1 MEWLQNI
8 LEIDK
13 ELFLFLNG
21 LHNGF
26 WDTIMLMVTR
36 KETWIPFF
44 AVILFYIIKDYK
56 IKALPIV
63 VFLALTILASD
74 QLSVLLKDSIQR
86 FRPVHDPVIGP
97 LVHNVL
103 RKGSLY
109 GFVSSHAANGFA
121 ILVFTSRIF
130 KNRGYFFLMLFW
142 AVLFSYS
149 RIYSGVHYPL
159 DILGGALLGWLTGTL
174 LFKLL
179 MFTEN
184 HFLLSDLPRIQK
196 TRLTAAHS
204 VIITLVFFV
213 LSLTVIIVS
222 SILHHYGYLK

>member
-1 MEWLQNI
+1 MKWLQNI

-13 ELFLFLNG
+13 ELFLYLNS
-21 LHNGF
+21 LHNPF

-44 AVILFYIIKDYK
+44 AIILFFIIKNYRS
-56 IKALPIV
+56 KALPILLI
-63 VFLALTILASD
+63 LALAILFSD
-74 QLSVLLKDSIQR
+74 QLSVLLKENIQR

-121 ILVFTSRIF
+121 VFVFTSHLF
-130 KNRGYFFLMLFW
+130 KNPGYRFLLFIW

-159 DILGGALLGWLTGTL
+159 DILGGAVLGSITGVL
-174 LFKLL
+174 CYKLL
-179 MFTEN
+179 TFIEN
-184 HFLLSDLPRIQK
+184 HFLLSGLPSIQK
-196 TRLTAAHS
+196 TRLSATQS
-204 VIITLVFFV
+204 GIVYLVFFV
-213 LSLTVIIVS
+213 LVITVFIVT
-222 SILHHYGYLK
+222 SILHHYGYL

>member
-8 LEIDK
+8 LETDRD
-13 ELFLFLNG
+13 LFLYLNS
-21 LHNGF
+21 LHSPF

-44 AVILFYIIKDYK
+44 IIILFFIIKNYNSK
-56 IKALPIV
+56 SLPILII
-63 VFLALTILASD
+63 LALTILASD
-74 QLSVLLKDSIQR
+74 QFSVILKDTVQR
-86 FRPVHDPVIGP
+86 LRPVHDPVIGP

-121 ILVFTSRIF
+121 IFIFTSRLF
-130 KNRGYFFLMLFW
+130 KNRGYYFLMLFW
-142 AVLFSYS
+142 ALLFSYS

-159 DILGGALLGWLTGTL
+159 DILGGAVLGWLTGVL
-174 LFKLL
+174 FFKLL

-184 HFLLSDLPRIQK
+184 HFLLSGLPRIQK
-196 TRLTAAHS
+196 TKLSNAQTG
-204 VIITLVFFV
+204 IITLVFFV
-213 LSLTVIIVS
+213 LCLTVIIVT

>member
-13 ELFLFLNG
+13 ELFLYLNS
-21 LHNGF
+21 LHNPF

-44 AVILFYIIKDYK
+44 AIILFFIIKNYRGKALPVMIIVALVILFSDQFSVLFKDY
-56 IKALPIV
+56 
-63 VFLALTILASD
+63 F
-74 QLSVLLKDSIQR
+74 QR
-86 FRPVHDPVIGP
+86 LRPVHDPVIGS

-103 RKGSLY
+103 RKGSDF

-121 ILVFTSRIF
+121 IFVFTSRLF
-130 KNRGYFFLMLFW
+130 KNLRYSFLIFFW

-159 DILGGALLGWLTGTL
+159 DILGGAVLGWIIGILC
-174 LFKLL
+174 FKLL
-179 MFTEN
+179 MFVEN
-184 HFLLSDLPRIQK
+184 HFLLSGLPRIQK
-196 TRLTAAHS
+196 TRLTNQQTA
-204 VIITLVFFV
+204 IITLVFFV
-213 LSLTVIIVS
+213 LITTVFIAS
-222 SILHHYGYLK
+222 SILHHYGYL

>member
-13 ELFLFLNG
+13 EFFLSLNSH
-21 LHNGF
+21 HNPF
-26 WDTIMLMVTR
+26 WDTIMLLVTR

-44 AVILFYIIKDYK
+44 IIILFFIAKNYRS
-56 IKALPIV
+56 KALPIV
-63 VFLALTILASD
+63 ILMALAILASD
-74 QLSVLLKDSIQR
+74 QVSVLLKDSIQR

-121 ILVFTSRIF
+121 IFVFTSRLF
-130 KNRGYFFLMLFW
+130 KNRAYYFLLLFW
-142 AVLFSYS
+142 ALLFSYS

-159 DILGGALLGWLTGTL
+159 DILGGAILGWLIGFL
-174 LFKLL
+174 FFKLL

-184 HFLLSDLPRIQK
+184 HFLLSGLPRIQK
-196 TRLTAAHS
+196 TRLSAAHAG
-204 VIITLVFFV
+204 IIVLVFFV
-213 LSLTVIIVS
+213 LCLTAFIVA

>member
-1 MEWLQNI
+1 MKWLQNI

-13 ELFLFLNG
+13 ELFLSLNG
-21 LHNGF
+21 LHNSF

-44 AVILFYIIKDYK
+44 SIILFYIIKNYK

-63 VFLALTILASD
+63 VFLALAILLSD
-74 QLSVLLKDSIQR
+74 QFSVLLKDNIQR

-121 ILVFTSRIF
+121 VLAFTTSIF
-130 KNRGYFFLMLFW
+130 KNRNYWFLLLFW
-142 AVLFSYS
+142 AILFSYS

-159 DILGGALLGWLTGTL
+159 DILGGAVLGWIIGIGC
-174 LFKLL
+174 FKLL
-179 MFTEN
+179 TIVEN
-184 HFLLSDLPRIQK
+184 RYFNERQPKIS
-196 TRLTAAHS
+196 LTKLENSQS
-204 VIITLVFFV
+204 VIIYLVFFV
-213 LSLTVIIVS
+213 LMTTVFIVS
-222 SILHHYGYLK
+222 SILHHYDYL